1 MSGESGRG
9 RVAGL
14 VKAVGVVVTLAA
26 ILVVIVSAHG
36 HSRDRFS
43 AAVVLEPDCAE
54 LLNNRLK
61 IAEDGLD
68 GYYLRAVQRGCNI
81 FSNPQRYAGR
91 FVRADI
97 RCKDCH
103 RDLGM
108 HPETAPMGPAWVQS
122 DKYDP
127 VTGIV
132 LSFELRTMQCFI
144 NSSNGFKPNIL
155 DSVIQDLKLY
165 ARYLAFKQGLREGVE
180 VPERRFTKVVPTGE
194 GDDFLRGKVVYQ
206 QQCAMCHG
214 KRGYGQVADD
224 GQVIIPA
231 LAGPGSWNSD
241 SRMFNE
247 RAVLAA
253 IIRTSMPAHNRGS
266 LTDTESRDVAAYLK
280 TLPRP
285 AGNGKGVMAA
295 LGQQTIMAT
304 MPPLFSLIDEWSGAG
319 KSASEPRAQP

>member
-1 MSGESGRG
+1 MPVKWFRSKG
-9 RVAGL
+9 AGL
-14 VKAVGVVVTLAA
+14 LKASGVLVTLVLIFA
-26 ILVVIVSAHG
+26 VIVTAHLQ
-36 HSRDRFS
+36 SRETFS

-108 HPETAPMGPAWVQS
+108 HPETAPLGQAWVQS

-127 VTGIV
+127 VTGIL
-132 LSFELRTMQCFI
+132 LSYELRTMQCFI

-180 VPERRFTKVVPTGE
+180 YPERRFTKVVPTGE

-214 KRGYGQVADD
+214 KQGYGQVADD
-224 GQVIIPA
+224 GQVSIPA
-231 LAGPGSWNSD
+231 LAGPGAWNSD

-253 IIRTSMPAHNRGS
+253 IIRTSMPAHDRGS
-266 LTDTESRDVAAYLK
+266 LTDTEARDVAAYLT

-285 AGNGKGVMAA
+285 AGNGKGVVAA
-295 LGQQTIMAT
+295 AGQQAIMAT
-304 MPPLFSLIDEWSGAG
+304 LPPLFSLIEAYSGG
-319 KSASEPRAQP
+319 GDASSDSQARP